1 MQITLSDIGKRY
13 NSEWIFR
20 HIDYKIISGEKYVLL
35 GGNGSGKSTLL
46 QIIAGNYL
54 PSAGKILYYNHQSE
68 ISSEDIFKHLTIAA
82 PYLEL
87 FEEFSFPEL
96 IALQKEFKP
105 FILPEKEILEV
116 SELSHTKKKPIK
128 YFSSGM
134 KQRAKISLA
143 VLADVPLLLLD
154 EPTSNLDHKAIQWYD
169 SLVKQFALHKTIIV
183 ASNKQEAEYSFCSNF
198 LSVEDFKK

>member
-20 HIDYKIISGEKYVLL
+20 HINYHFISGEKYVLL
-35 GGNGSGKSTLL
+35 GSNGSGKSTLL

-54 PSAGKILYYNHQSE
+54 PSAGTIEYQYKQTN
-68 ISSEDIFKHLTIAA
+68 ISSEQIFKQLTIVA

-87 FEEFSFPEL
+87 FEEFSFVEL
-96 IALQKEFKP
+96 IELQQKFKP
-105 FILPEKEILEV
+105 FQISIQEILEV
-116 SELSHTKKKPIK
+116 SELSHAKNKAIK

-134 KQRAKISLA
+134 KQRAKITLA

-169 SLVKQFALHKTIIV
+169 KLINQFALHKTIIV
-183 ASNKQEAEYSFCSNF
+183 ASNKQEVEYSFCNNY
-198 LSVEDFKK
+198 LNIEDFKK